1 MNTCKLPNNYFYI
14 AYIFG
19 VLINI
24 FIINT
29 LNNIEKRIDCK
40 CADNSK
46 KDFLKEWFIFL
57 IFFNSFFLLFFIISS
72 YECYDIYYKENMNI
86 FFMFMISIIQ
96 IIMLVRLFLY
106 VRYLRNGCKCSYGI
120 EENII
125 YWYLLVLFILFIT
138 TILLTIL
145 FILIL
150 SSKF

>member
-1 MNTCKLPNNYFYI
+1 MNTCELPNNYFYI

-46 KDFLKEWFIFL
+46 KEFLKEWFIFL

-72 YECYDIYYKENMNI
+72 YECFEIYYKENMNI
-86 FFMFMISIIQ
+86 FFMFMMSIIQ
-96 IIMLVRLFLY
+96 IIMIIRLFLY
-106 VRYLRNGCKCSYGI
+106 VRYLRNECKCSYGT

-145 FILIL
+145 LILIL
-150 SSKF
+150 YSI